1 MSGPSE
7 IEIKYLSDISTEPEA
22 IIELL
27 RQCVNELIESRAEY
41 TDLQES
47 ATEYESAL
55 EQDKANLEEQLS

>member
-7 IEIKYLSDISTEPEA
+7 IEIKYLSDIPTEPEA